1 MYSDQNICL
10 RPCPSKGSLDSPGL
24 GSWTLVRSHSSEVEW
39 SCNPLTPDIIS
50 SQQQPAMSSW
60 NQILVCHCCG
70 YKVNFI
76 PVFLHGNLHHCCC
89 TGNVGSTILIP
100 LKFALIGFKWRQNLI
115 SMGVVSGYAK
125 MSSSYG
131 GRYQNLAY
139 LTFFSTL
146 STYSIFVPTMKH
158 NLRYIYWK
166 ITKCTELDE
175 NKLKIDP

>member
-1 MYSDQNICL
+1 MYSDQNISL
-10 RPCPSKGSLDSPGL
+10 RPCPSKAQVWAAGPWWGL
-24 GSWTLVRSHSSEVEW
+24 TAARLSGAVILLHQ
-39 SCNPLTPDIIS
+39 IS
-50 SQQQPAMSSW
+50 SPASSSQRCLHGIRFW
-60 NQILVCHCCG
+60 SVTVVDIKSILSQ
-70 YKVNFI
+70 F
-76 PVFLHGNLHHCCC
+76 FLHENLHHCCC
-89 TGNVGSTILIP
+89 IGNVGSTILIP